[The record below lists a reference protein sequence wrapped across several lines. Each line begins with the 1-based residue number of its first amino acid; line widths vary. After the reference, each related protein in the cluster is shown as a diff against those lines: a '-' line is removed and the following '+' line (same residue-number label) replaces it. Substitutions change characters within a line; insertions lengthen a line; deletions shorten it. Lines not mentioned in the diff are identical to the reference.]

1 MKFSAKG
8 FHPLSEVRRKGIA
21 VRIELGHT
29 RKAHRTA
36 PRACCSGILT

>member
-8 FHPLSEVRRKGIA
+8 FHPLSEVR
-21 VRIELGHT
+21 RIELGHT